1 MKLSRLMSLLAAVA
15 MCVTVSLTLVGC
27 DSSGTS
33 RSTVEEERAET
44 FWGDNLNLPPSEK
57 KATSP
62 APKAAAPKPA
72 SGRSVAYFP
81 SGRRDS
87 SVLMVERVMPSQVV
101 VGQEFD
107 ADIIVTNYSDL
118 TYDNVVLSDICA
130 QNFKLVSATPP
141 PASSANGVN
150 KWNLGTIAPGE
161 SKTVKI
167 RGVATS
173 PGALKNCLTLDFTSA
188 ACLATDVIAPKL
200 ALALEATPEVL
211 VCDPIKLTYTVTNTG
226 SGNATNVVINQK
238 LPEGLT
244 TVDGKTS
251 VTTVPVTLEPNKPQ
265 KFEILVKASK
275 AGTVSNTAS
284 ATADNGL
291 KADGAAVSTKV
302 LKPVLTIKK
311 TGPATVFLGRTATYE
326 IVVTNTGDGD
336 AKGAV
341 IDDPIPAGAK
351 FSSATA
357 GGALVGNTVSWK
369 LGDLKPKD
377 SKTVSVTIVPA
388 DVVSTLKNVSTARA
402 YCADAVSATAET
414 AVKGIPALLLEVV
427 DDPDPIEVNGTT
439 TYTIEVTNQGTAT
452 ATNVK
457 IVSTLE
463 DSQDFVAAGG
473 ATKGAANGKV
483 VTFDPLP
490 SLAPKGKAV
499 WTVKVK
505 AVKEGDIRFK
515 TAMTADQLTR
525 PVEETESTN
534 QYK

>member
-1 MKLSRLMSLLAAVA
+1 MKLSRLMSLLTAVA
-15 MCVTVSLTLVGC
+15 LCVAVSLSMVGC
-27 DSSGTS
+27 DSSKTTN
-33 RSTVEEERAET
+33 RSTVEDERAET
-44 FWGDNLNLPPSEK
+44 FWGDNLNLPPSQK
-57 KATSP
+57 TSAP
-62 APKAAAPKPA
+62 APTKAAPRPA
-72 SGRSVAYFP
+72 AGRSVAYFP

-87 SVLMVERVMPSQVV
+87 SVLMVERIMPSQVV

-141 PASSANGVN
+141 PTSSANGVN

-167 RGVATS
+167 RGVATA

-188 ACLATDVIAPKL
+188 ACLSTDVISPKL
-200 ALALEATPEVL
+200 ALSLEAPAEVL
-211 VCDPIKLTYTVTNTG
+211 KCDPIKVTYTVTNTG
-226 SGNATNVVINQK
+226 TGNATNVVINEK

-265 KFEILVKASK
+265 KFEIMLKANK
-275 AGTVSNTAS
+275 AGTVSNSATAS
-284 ATADNGL
+284 ADNGL
-291 KADGAAVSTKV
+291 KADGAAVSTKI
-302 LKPVLTIKK
+302 LEPVLTIKK

-341 IDDPIPAGAK
+341 IDDPIPTGAK

-414 AVKGIPALLLEVV
+414 AVKGIPALLLEVA
-427 DDPDPIEVNGTT
+427 DDPDPVEINGTT

-457 IVSTLE
+457 IVGTLE
-463 DSQDFVAAGG
+463 EAQEFVASGG
-473 ATKGAANGKV
+473 ATKGAHANRV
-483 VTFDPLP
+483 VTFEPLP
-490 SLAPKGKAV
+490 TLAPKAKAV

-505 AVKEGDIRFK
+505 ALKEGDIRFK
-515 TAMTADQLTR
+515 TAMTADQLGR
-525 PVEETESTN
+525 PVDETESTN